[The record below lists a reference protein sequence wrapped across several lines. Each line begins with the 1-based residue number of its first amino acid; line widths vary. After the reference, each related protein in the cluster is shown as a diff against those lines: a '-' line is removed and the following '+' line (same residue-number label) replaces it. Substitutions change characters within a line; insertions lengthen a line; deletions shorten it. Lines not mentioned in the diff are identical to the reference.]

1 MRQLNERVFLP
12 IDQSP
17 NKMKKSIDVATC
29 VAIMSDRLREDMGPN
44 DQRLKMQLIG
54 LHCHLR
60 QRLALGQ
67 HFFSE
72 LMTMQRIESETMVM
86 KR

>member
-29 VAIMSDRLREDMGPN
+29 VAIMSDRLREDMGPTTN
-44 DQRLKMQLIG
+44 G
-54 LHCHLR
+54 
-60 QRLALGQ
+60 
-67 HFFSE
+67 
-72 LMTMQRIESETMVM
+72 
-86 KR
+86 